1 MPPSRIQPEDTYAA
15 FHSRETFTS
24 IADRLGIC
32 RPTLRRWWIAKFGI
46 TAYEQRAA
54 SILQTPEEL
63 KDQRRKFRE
72 AHKEQLRSEKKAWR
86 EANLEKVKASQQA
99 HREANQEEYRSYRRK
114 YYAANAEKFRAV
126 SRQYRQENGDIVRQ
140 KEKDYYRTHPEKIL
154 LKGARQRARRFS
166 VPFGITLEDILKLFP
181 SDGCCPITKE
191 PFEQGDGKVGPRSM
205 SLDRIN
211 PSLGYVPGNIAV
223 ISHLANTIKSDCTDP
238 EVFRRV
244 ARYLETGK
252 LETTC
257 S

>member
-1 MPPSRIQPEDTYAA
+1 MPPSRIQPEDTYAS

-46 TAYEQRAA
+46 TAYEHRAA
-54 SILQTPEEL
+54 SILQTPEE
-63 KDQRRKFRE
+63 RKEHVKSYRE
-72 AHKEQLRSEKKAWR
+72 TNSELVKAQKKAWR
-86 EANLEKVKASQQA
+86 EANHEKVKAGKQA
-99 HREANQEEYRSYRRK
+99 HRETHREEYQDYCRK

-140 KEKDYYRTHPEKIL
+140 KEKDYYRTHPEKML
-154 LKGARQRARRFS
+154 LKNARQRARRFS
-166 VPFGITLEDILKLFP
+166 VPFGITIEDILKLFP

-244 ARYLETGK
+244 ARYLETGT